1 VGAGFSAPC
10 VKQTKGKTMN
20 FKRRKE
26 DKQVDAAR
34 ERERE
39 EREACRC
46 REVLAALKNTVSSPK
61 MQDISK
67 RKSNVIVVAP
77 TEEDGKD
84 DDPSLKMY
92 F

>member
-1 VGAGFSAPC
+1 
-10 VKQTKGKTMN
+10 MY

-34 ERERE
+34 EREME
-39 EREACRC
+39 EREACRR
-46 REVLAALKNTVSSPK
+46 REVLAALKNTVSSLK
-61 MQDISK
+61 TGDIPE
-67 RKSNVIVVAP
+67 RKGNVIVVAP